1 MAWIILFF
9 AFYTFNFEFALA
21 STSDGLVPPPIITLY
36 NEDASNNE
44 IFYIGGTT
52 VVSEGDVII
61 YMQRSDGAAL
71 SYTVKADQNGEWFYS
86 SSEFLRTG
94 EYIIWTQVK
103 SGEFSSPPSPQINIK
118 VVPLAFEFVGLRV
131 TYEFFY
137 VLSLVMFLILFV
149 PLLIFG
155 IYHARGHRVK
165 LVRLRKE
172 LVDLEQSV
180 RRGFV
185 LLKKDIE
192 SELHAHKKSS
202 GSKEREAKIL
212 HDLHITKKY
221 IDKEVYDIEKLEGL
235 V

>member
-1 MAWIILFF
+1 MKSLKLQFKKRSFATLRMTHFVILNEVKNLCGILRQKPQNDDWVIRMTRFGMAWIILFF

-118 VVPLAFEFVGLRV
+118 VVPLAFEFICGLGGL
-131 TYEFFY
+131 EN
-137 VLSLVMFLILFV
+137 SPLF
-149 PLLIFG
+149 
-155 IYHARGHRVK
+155 
-165 LVRLRKE
+165 
-172 LVDLEQSV
+172 
-180 RRGFV
+180 
-185 LLKKDIE
+185 
-192 SELHAHKKSS
+192 
-202 GSKEREAKIL
+202 
-212 HDLHITKKY
+212 T
-221 IDKEVYDIEKLEGL
+221 
-235 V
+235 